1 MNTKTDEKF
10 AAWRAFL
17 QAGSTVLKTLAR
29 EMEEDQHLP
38 LTWFDVLAW
47 LSRAPEGRLR
57 MQVLAN
63 SMYLSNSGLT
73 RLLNRMTSAGLV
85 ERQTCAEDRRGWY
98 AVLTAKGREVLERA
112 TPGHKRGVQTHFLNH
127 LNDKDI
133 RDLNRITAK
142 IIGTQ
147 NDQKTLESSIS
158 LKENLKSTL
167 APKGELNGKGS

>member
-73 RLLNRMTSAGLV
+73 RLLDRMTAAGLV
-85 ERQTCAEDRRGWY
+85 ERQNCPEDRRGWF
-98 AVLTAKGREVLERA
+98 AVITAKGRKAIERA
-112 TPGHKRGVQTHFLNH
+112 TPGHLGGVEKHFLSRFNEDEIEVLNSLLSRLTEPANQVKRKVH
-127 LNDKDI
+127 L
-133 RDLNRITAK
+133 
-142 IIGTQ
+142 G
-147 NDQKTLESSIS
+147 
-158 LKENLKSTL
+158 
-167 APKGELNGKGS
+167 G